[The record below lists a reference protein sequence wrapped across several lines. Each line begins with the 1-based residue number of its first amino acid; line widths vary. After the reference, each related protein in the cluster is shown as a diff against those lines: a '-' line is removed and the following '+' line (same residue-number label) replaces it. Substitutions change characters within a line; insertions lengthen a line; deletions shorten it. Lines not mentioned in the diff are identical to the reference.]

1 VRRTGRRIPIQKLKS
16 IQQGELT
23 DSLLPGVD
31 VAEGYECVLVA
42 DAHLHPEHEVDVVD
56 VFVDLQDVEVGA
68 VGEVSADENVVDY

>member
-1 VRRTGRRIPIQKLKS
+1 M
-16 IQQGELT
+16 
-23 DSLLPGVD
+23 
-31 VAEGYECVLVA
+31 AEGYECVLVA